1 MFIDTSAII
10 AILRQEPEEMLFL
23 SRIERADH
31 VYTSPVV
38 VLETVMR
45 LSTLVPCSVEKAKL
59 ITQSFLSEIGAHITP
74 VTEHTADHA
83 IDAFARYGKGQG
95 HPAQLN
101 LGDCFSYA
109 AAKESGVALLYKGDD
124 FLRTDLA

>member
-1 MFIDTSAII
+1 MFVDTSAII
-10 AILRQEPEEMLFL
+10 AILRREPEEAHFL
-23 SRIERADH
+23 SRIERASH
-31 VYTSPVV
+31 IITSPVV

-45 LSTLVPCSVEKAKL
+45 LSTLIPCSIEKAKE
-59 ITQSFLSEIGAHITP
+59 ITKDFLAEIGASILPIGEETGY
-74 VTEHTADHA
+74 HA
-83 IDAFARYGKGQG
+83 IDAFARYGKGHG

-109 AAKESGVALLYKGDD
+109 VAKEQGVGLLYKGDD

>member
-10 AILRQEPEEMLFL
+10 AILRQEPEEAYFL
-23 SRIERADH
+23 NRIERASH
-31 VYTSPVV
+31 SITSPVV

-45 LSTLVPCSVEKAKL
+45 LSTLVPCSVEKAKE
-59 ITQSFLSEIGAHITP
+59 ITKDFLAEIGASILPIGEETSN
-74 VTEHTADHA
+74 DA
-83 IDAFARYGKGQG
+83 IAAFARYGKGQG

-109 AAKESGVALLYKGDD
+109 VAKEQGLGLLYKGDD

>member
-10 AILRQEPEEMLFL
+10 AILRQEPEEALFL
-23 SRIERADH
+23 KRIEQAH
-31 VYTSPVV
+31 TIFTSPVV

-45 LSTLVPCSVEKAKL
+45 LSTLIPCSVEKAKK
-59 ITQSFLSEIGAHITP
+59 ITQDFLTEIGAQILPIGDT
-74 VTEHTADHA
+74 TGDHA

-109 AAKESGVALLYKGDD
+109 VAKEHGAKLLYKGDD

>member
-10 AILRQEPEEMLFL
+10 AILRQEPEEAYFL
-23 SRIERADH
+23 NRIERASH
-31 VYTSPVV
+31 IITSPVV

-45 LSTLVPCSVEKAKL
+45 LSTLGPCSVEKAKE
-59 ITQSFLSEIGAHITP
+59 ITKDFLAEMGASILPIGDETG
-74 VTEHTADHA
+74 

-109 AAKESGVALLYKGDD
+109 VAKEQGLGLLYKGDD